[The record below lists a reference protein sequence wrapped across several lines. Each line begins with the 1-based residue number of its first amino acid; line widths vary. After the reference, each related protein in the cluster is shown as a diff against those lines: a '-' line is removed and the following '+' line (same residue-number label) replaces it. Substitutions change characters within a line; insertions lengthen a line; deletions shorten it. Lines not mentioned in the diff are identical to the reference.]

1 MSSAKAAARYI
12 ERGWA
17 PVPMPARQKGPR
29 IADWQRLR
37 LSLEDVP
44 RYFNN
49 GQNVGI
55 INGQASGGLVT
66 VDLDRPEAVAL
77 AGRFLKPTLVSGRE
91 SVPDGH
97 WWYISPSREHREFEG
112 IPKSVSEGTILELR
126 STDHQTVVEPS
137 IHPSGERYRW
147 SRSGL
152 EPLET
157 GAEELTNAGQHL
169 ATAALIACHLPES
182 KERGGGGDHA
192 GNGRGSRSAARHREG
207 IGQEAHPAGQDP
219 LGEGRQRHYLGLRGQ
234 VRDGPRQ
241 V

>member
-1 MSSAKAAARYI
+1 
-12 ERGWA
+12 
-17 PVPMPARQKGPR
+17 MPARQKGPR

-97 WWYISPSREHREFEG
+97 
-112 IPKSVSEGTILELR
+112 
-126 STDHQTVVEPS
+126 
-137 IHPSGERYRW
+137 
-147 SRSGL
+147 
-152 EPLET
+152 
-157 GAEELTNAGQHL
+157 
-169 ATAALIACHLPES
+169 
-182 KERGGGGDHA
+182 
-192 GNGRGSRSAARHREG
+192 
-207 IGQEAHPAGQDP
+207 
-219 LGEGRQRHYLGLRGQ
+219 
-234 VRDGPRQ
+234 
-241 V
+241 